1 MQIEPKA
8 AAPAV
13 KRRWRVP
20 GAAGYL
26 ETGDQSSGGH
36 DLNFR
41 QAVVV
46 GAGTMGR
53 GIAQVLLEA
62 GLHVGLHDA
71 SGAVLQA
78 AVDSVRKRV
87 RRRRERGEIG
97 GDPDEIDGRL
107 RALAELSDL
116 AGTDL
121 AIEAVPERLDLKQD
135 VLARLDAVLPPGAV
149 LASNTSGLDL
159 SALAGATGRPHRVV
173 GLHFFNPPPAMPL
186 VEIIAAP
193 RTSPEVVTAVAGL
206 ARRCGK
212 TPIEVGNR
220 PGFAVNRLL
229 FAMVAEAVRAL
240 EEGVASAEDLDRAV
254 RLGAGHPIG
263 PLALADFVGLD
274 VCLDILE
281 SLEARLGPRY
291 APPGRLRRLVAE
303 GRLGR
308 KTGGGFFDY

>member
-1 MQIEPKA
+1 MDSPS
-8 AAPAV
+8 APDFA
-13 KRRWRVP
+13 R
-20 GAAGYL
+20 
-26 ETGDQSSGGH
+26 
-36 DLNFR
+36 
-41 QAVVV
+41 AVVA

-62 GLHVGLHDA
+62 GLSVGLHDA
-71 SGAVLQA
+71 SGDVLEA
-78 AVDSVRKRV
+78 AVASVRKRV
-87 RRRRERGEIG
+87 RRRCGRGEVS
-97 GDPDEIDGRL
+97 GDAEEIAGRL
-107 RALAELSDL
+107 RPLPELGDL
-116 AGTDL
+116 AGVDL
-121 AIEAVPERLDLKQD
+121 AVEAVPERLDLKRK
-135 VLARLDAVLPPGAV
+135 VLARLDRRLPPGAV
-149 LASNTSGLDL
+149 IASNTSGLDL
-159 SALAGATGRPHRVV
+159 EALAGAAGRPERVV

-186 VEIIAAP
+186 VEIVAAP
-193 RTSPEVVTAVAGL
+193 QTSPEVVTAAAGL

-212 TPIEVGNR
+212 TPVEVGNR

-240 EEGVASAEDLDRAV
+240 EEGVAPAADLDRAM

-281 SLEARLGPRY
+281 SLEAGLGPRY
-291 APPGRLRRLVAE
+291 APPEGLRRLVAE

>member
-1 MQIEPKA
+1 M
-8 AAPAV
+8 
-13 KRRWRVP
+13 
-20 GAAGYL
+20 GA
-26 ETGDQSSGGH
+26 
-36 DLNFR
+36 DLNF
-41 QAVVV
+41 QSAVVV

-53 GIAQVLLEA
+53 GIAQVLVEA
-62 GLHVGLHDA
+62 GLRVGLHDA
-71 SGAVLQA
+71 SAGVLEA
-78 AVDSVRKRV
+78 AVDSVRERL
-87 RRRRERGEIG
+87 RRRRERGEVR
-97 GDPDEIDGRL
+97 GDADEIAGRL

-121 AIEAVPERLDLKQD
+121 AIEAVPERLDLKQR
-135 VLARLDAVLPPGAV
+135 VLARLDGVLPPGAV
-149 LASNTSGLDL
+149 IATNTSGLDL
-159 SALAGATGRPHRVV
+159 EALAGAAAHPQRVV

-186 VEIIAAP
+186 VEIVAAP
-193 RTSPEVVTAVAGL
+193 QTSPEVVTAVAEL

-281 SLEARLGPRY
+281 SLEGRLGPRY
-291 APPGRLRRLVAE
+291 APPASLRRLVAE

-308 KTGGGFFDY
+308 KTGRGFFSH